1 MAEKVV
7 TSADYTRVSLDIT
20 FPKDR
25 VCCQLCPLLQTYS
38 RNQCMR
44 TGELISDIKG
54 VGGWCP
60 LVNDDTGES
69 YGTYLNL

>member
-1 MAEKVV
+1 MADKASCTEY
-7 TSADYTRVSLDIT
+7 TSTSVIIN

-25 VCCQLCPLLQTYS
+25 VCCQFCPLLQTYS

-44 TGELISDIKG
+44 TGELITDIHG

-60 LVNDDTGES
+60 LTNYDTGET

>member
-1 MAEKVV
+1 MTIKSGCTE
-7 TSADYTRVSLDIT
+7 YTETAVKLY

-44 TGELISDIKG
+44 TGELIPDIKG
-54 VGGWCP
+54 IGMWCP
-60 LVNDDTGES
+60 LELKEES
-69 YGTYLNL
+69 